1 MTSVWKRLQRAGKRA
16 SKFQFAASFQEL
28 TVECTRKWQPDKLR
42 VVWTRRNRRICTKL
56 HGWQPGIKN
65 PYRGTV
71 VWQVPENI
79 DITLT
84 LFKDPNADEFEDKDW
99 TFIIENETKGHRKVL
114 ASVDV
119 NMKQYASAT
128 PAQFELVLKLKPLSV
143 KVVDVTLKLTLSC
156 VFLKEGKATDE
167 DMQSLASLMSLK
179 QSDVGNLDDFNDSDE
194 EEDKR
199 LSTAVKMATAVIAPH
214 PSARIH
220 DKAWRPAVDTGP
232 SDTDHSKMEGTNCT
246 FITPNVPLQYHP
258 LPDPIA
264 TPLSTSCIQPLHAA
278 GSGPQTRPSPYAFTI
293 PAFIRAHPPALP
305 RIFQPPAGSVA
316 VSVPRRPC
324 RGLVN
329 SEQIET
335 TGSAEGAVAPHMLPL
350 TSLSGLSTPP
360 FPISSA
366 QTCSFPQQTPLPDIT
381 HTAELSSARGK
392 SRRPHSFPSFP
403 SSPSTLDPAISDF
416 GSSYNSMTL
425 TRPSKIYRTSLAEP
439 GSALTKPTSMPCATE
454 TASWQREWRSPKLQ
468 PALCP
473 VPSTSTQHINPM
485 QDLQP
490 TCHSASTA
498 SYFPAQTTS
507 LMDAPLPALSSSHV
521 HSPAPVVPQPIK
533 HVPFTVTPNSAV
545 TSPIVAPSS
554 EILNTV
560 SASTPCTQTLPT
572 ASISPLS
579 ASFALS
585 AIAPAIPSSSL
596 STPKP
601 SISAFPS
608 SVPRTISDAP
618 ICSSPDVGP
627 VVAPPVVS
635 ESEKHRHLS
644 VLTEEEYPNTVCSE
658 DADTKLDVPQNHEP
672 HPSKSGGNQ
681 RPNIS
686 FDKQQPVFGL
696 EVVRPAKRPESL
708 ASLLPY
714 DHMSPNVS
722 DVKYFEL
729 PQPELSDAEKMPT
742 YAVSK
747 TIPESSV
754 VPVFTSSMNE
764 VQSMPSDNI
773 QNSTELA
780 VSQLVAQMQ
789 TTNEIGPHKDK
800 TLIESS
806 YVISSVQKVDRI
818 QEQTTSLECMTKV
831 LHSDPEKSQSHH
843 IDKGTTSMDAM
854 LPLSPQMSPW
864 STSVLAGDTA
874 ENHTRDL
881 FVDKLLINQEVSI
894 LPSEYQIKS
903 EGEEAMKSVVVSR
916 CFEDVSRV
924 PSVPN
929 MALLL
934 PACPKTA
941 LLPGM
946 PSLTFPEGLTYRAES
961 VKEIECIKKDKPV
974 ECLDLEY
981 AFYNTSTVKNMMLL
995 QSACPKTANIPGF
1008 PSLLFHM
1015 EQSPNMVSLLWTC
1028 PKVSLVPGLPS
1039 RYPIIWSDEGYCK
1052 QNVVLWE
1059 RHFRKSNEQS
1069 LIMSSMKAKNMAAL
1083 KPSCSAAP
1091 KIPGFPCAPKPGI
1104 PTSMAS
1110 ILPCCPK
1117 VSYIAGFPSVKDL
1130 NSCQNIAQLWPSN
1143 DELSMIIAQ
1152 RNQSYLNILLP
1163 PEDIDLN
1170 QLRGIISIVPCCP
1183 GKARTPG
1190 FPSVPKQK
1198 QDIAYNMTKF
1208 LPSCPKATLV
1218 SGLSSIQILARAE
1231 WPENMKPF
1239 WIKTLACQPCHSIY
1253 QCPEQYKIPQDNNA
1267 NKSMTSMIP
1276 SCPRNAR
1283 TPGSPS
1289 APWLMPETQIIS
1301 GTLSTCPLSAKTPGI
1316 SSLHL
1321 SKNDKT
1327 MVNNWSFKD
1336 NAVLVRRCLK
1346 ETPVNPH
1353 KEMKVAYQD
1362 EERFR
1367 MHAILP
1373 CCPAKASVAGF
1384 PSAHPL
1390 VMVLISPSCPT
1401 VSTVPGMLSS
1411 KISKVEFQWFVNE
1424 TPLWVEQP
1432 KSRLCQLK
1440 HPVLPQ
1446 YGEIKD
1452 EAIKRNML
1460 ALRPSC
1466 ATSSKL
1472 PGFPSAPG
1480 PKKKG
1485 KVPSMVSIMTC
1496 CPHRTKISGIPS
1508 LDLGNGTS
1516 LTAWAFGEM
1525 PLYKRIL
1532 KDESNMIGTS
1542 LINYVHQP
1550 NFQMAD
1556 MITVPSCARQS
1567 SVPGF
1572 PSTYSSLWS
1581 TQFDGHKQ
1589 GYSTVLGMTDVKVD
1603 LSSPNKS
1610 DHRFVLEETKENINF
1625 SSKEGDKGILERGN
1639 IHCRM
1644 WHSIPDMPLLL
1655 TVGKRSESDQ
1665 ILPSSTRSETCID
1678 SLAKNSAVDKGILWA
1693 STERPDQLAYELK
1706 TGQTTDGL
1714 VHSPAKDHT
1723 GVQQKCVP
1731 NMVDLLPS
1739 CPLFSKVIGCP
1750 STAHCSQYETDIMNW
1765 PTGLFIIWDKTHKS
1779 TNNILSTPF
1788 QTHSEVPLTY
1798 TCPNESRIPGFPSA
1812 KRATVLGRN
1821 LMSALCPSC
1830 PETSIVIGTPS
1841 RSQIPEE
1848 KHHEEWLSIKTSFLD
1863 KHTKP
1868 KPILK
1873 IECPVEYSATVR
1885 MVAMVSC
1892 CPCSTRIPGFPSAP
1906 MSKITTIQSCEE
1918 SSQENLLSTNP
1929 KDSTISE
1936 LKQNIDAKCA
1946 NEAPHDILTLQS
1958 QRAAQMLDSIP
1969 IAQIEPSMLELFPSC
1984 PLLSS
1989 IPGFPSLRDLPS
2001 VEWITEQSIIS
2012 CNFLKEKPTGIFDT
2026 GTRKVGNHLE
2036 IAMAPTCPQAS
2047 CIPGFPSRPHPKSH
2061 IEPSMQNIYFSCPTV
2076 SYIAGCQ
2083 SIQTPK
2089 TSNWPVNAV
2098 TMWSNPIKPPVVVD
2112 MDTLRQQTISRMF
2125 ALSPTCPSVV
2135 CVSGF
2140 PSVPKPIMLHIL
2152 PTCPEKSNIIG
2163 FSSKGEP
2170 KHLDRSIDKKTLY
2183 SIPLRSKYVAI
2194 VEGLDWI
2201 NDLSKIMFALAPT
2214 CPLKAS
2220 IPGFPYGYKHKV
2232 KLPPSMTEIHQC
2244 VPKMSKIIGFSS
2256 SESEVNAELWLTNEK
2271 SLMEKPLKTKLE
2283 KLVDS
2288 SSEQIYRCIL
2298 HMFSLVSTCP
2308 REACIPG
2315 FPSLPHIKMEGFY
2328 LNKKPDIVNL
2338 SHSCPKLSFKLGIP
2352 SVNFVSIEES
2362 QLSMWSTQ
2370 RSMWI
2375 KPFKERLILSV
2386 GHAKISEED
2395 SKTMFLLAP
2404 TCTDKAQIYGFS
2416 CLEKPIKEKCTMTSI
2431 EQPSPEAAQPVTN
2444 EIHFNHQVT
2453 EVPCGPAKAKLIG
2466 FPDTSTS
2473 LTSALSPPH
2482 QHTES
2487 ESKFTQLVE
2496 SERNQMP
2503 EMKETD
2509 KAMKIE
2515 YFYEVPLPKGI
2526 SSEQEYFL
2534 EEQHFGEQSSSKIHD
2549 TTEQGDTDIVLGWE
2563 VLEADDTSTEKEGSS
2578 GLVKTIVDVFHR
2590 GYETVAAIWQ
2600 PSSTESVLDTLDTAN
2615 TLSFSMDHEDKSIQM
2630 ASGCDHL
2637 LEALGQAAEPEV
2649 FDYAEPYMWRLVGGR
2664 SESSLSSTEN
2674 ESCSLE
2680 EEDFCLMRKWPPL
2693 TEADLNEMTK
2703 EEQEDNMRVDS
2714 LVQEGTGVA
2723 QEQDFKKTNS
2733 VDENVTEDIVKL
2745 KRLQDQAAEFSVTL
2759 LPEKGPQDFN
2769 EQEVSHFFQL
2779 TKAELTDEETLSI
2792 SLPSSPTIS
2801 NIKTN
2806 EDAVDSASKELMP
2819 PRRTKKQENSSLLT
2833 LGCDSAVKS
2842 SEPDTQCDNICVIKQ
2857 TYYSQSISHNVQH
2870 HGADVTDSERVS
2882 ETEKLSI
2889 IKSSSATLD
2898 EGQSLEKVLESHPIP
2913 VPLTRGKKRQTATLT
2928 DDASTVEA
2936 AENET
2941 KVDKNVECPL
2951 GSQKEKSTPQ
2961 ENVHLLSSKFHTL
2974 QPDNWSDG
2982 QALTVTQIYAPKRQK
2997 SKVQSIKDTAREAEV
3012 KGLDLPFAMPRVK
3025 KGLSGSFP
3033 DDLPT
3038 SPSFSLGYS
3047 DNIVPQNEEP
3057 QDSSM
3062 LVPMLRLK
3070 KRLSGSFPDDLPT
3083 PLSCGDISSI
3093 GPQKEEHQ
3101 GSDLPV
3107 ARPREKKRL
3116 SGSFPEE
3123 LPEKEDHH
3131 GSNLPVA
3138 MPRVKKRLSGSF
3150 PDDLPEKEE
3159 YQGSDLPVVLPRVK
3173 KRLSGSFPDHLPE
3186 KEEYQGLDLPV
3197 VLPCEKRNLSG
3208 SFPEEIPEKEE
3219 NHLSGSFTDDLSK
3232 KENHQGS
3239 DLPVAMPRVKKRLSG
3254 SFPDDFPEKEEHQGS
3269 NLPVALPC
3277 ETKHLSGSFT
3287 DDLPEKEEYQGS
3299 YLPVAKPR
3307 EKKNLNGS
3315 FTDDLP
3321 EKEEYQGS
3329 DLPVAKPR
3337 EKKNLNGSFTDDL
3350 PEKEEYQGSD
3360 LPVAKPREKKNLKGS
3375 FTDDLPEKEEYRGSD
3390 LPVAK
3395 PREKKNLNG
3404 SFTDD
3409 LPEKEEY
3416 QGSDLPVA
3424 KPREKKN
3431 LSGSFPDELLEKKEH
3446 RVSDLPVVLPR
3457 VKKRLS
3463 GSFPDY
3469 LPEKEEHQ
3477 GSDLPVAM
3485 PHEKKS
3491 LSGIF
3496 PEELP
3501 EKEEHR
3507 LSGLFPDELMEKEE
3521 HRVSDLPVV
3530 LPRLKKRLSSS
3541 FPDDLPEKE
3550 EHQCS
3555 DLPVAMP
3562 HEKKKLSGS
3571 FPDDLS
3577 EKEEHQGSDLPVVL
3591 PCVKK
3596 RLSGSFTDDL
3606 PDPSACPPPLG
3617 QSVDVSICEG
3627 VPTDT
3632 IKPDI
3637 VTHSETHLSAS
3648 FSGESFSEVLC
3659 FADSEEG
3666 QLPFSEN
3673 GQYSVEIAKED
3684 STQDTQLPPQ
3694 LRNEVGIGI
3703 MENVNTSTAH
3713 EMKLNIRSVKD
3724 SDMVNVEQIATD
3736 LTAVG
3741 EKDIGAALDE
3751 HVCEDNLGLTPVD
3764 DTGVGLDVSRQET
3777 SDNTAN
3783 LPVPMPR
3790 IKKRL
3795 SASFPEDSSIPSS
3808 AYQSEVSVKGS
3819 DEPIVPVRNKRR
3831 AAADAMDLQG
3841 ISTNNT
3847 APNETEMASLVYS
3860 SQSLLEW
3867 CQKVTQGYKGVKITN
3882 FSTSWRN
3889 GLAFCAILHHFHPNK
3904 VNYEMLD
3911 PYDIKHNNKKAFD
3924 GFAELGI
3931 SRLIEPSDMVLQAVP
3946 DRLIVMT
3953 YLNQIRTFST
3963 GQELSVIQIEK
3974 NSSESSYAVGEKR
3987 EEADPEAA
3995 ARYCAERL
4003 QSSGITLE
4011 NSANSAEGEVK
4022 GDSGALMPLPRTK
4035 RTQGLSQAG
4044 GSGGTQ
4050 PPVAPPRTP
4059 SKAFSHVRDAD
4070 LVKKRRSQLRE
4081 SSLDEA
4087 DMQEQQ
4093 SAIESTSGQA
4103 ETEGRSS
4110 ESQNVAV
4117 AEGGATGDKQDVSQY
4132 VLSEMQALETEQKQ
4146 IDHRA
4151 DIVERKLR
4159 KLMESG
4165 NDRVEEEKLIQE
4177 WFTLVNKKNAL
4188 IRRQD
4193 HLQLLQEEQD
4203 LERRFELLKKELQD
4217 LMAVEEWK
4225 KTQAHKTREQL
4236 LLQELVSLVNQRN
4249 ELVHDIDAKERGA
4262 LEEDERLERG
4272 LELRR
4277 RKYGS
4282 RKEKCVLQ

>member
-199 LSTAVKMATAVIAPH
+199 LSTAVKMATAVI
-214 PSARIH
+214 
-220 DKAWRPAVDTGP
+220 
-232 SDTDHSKMEGTNCT
+232 
-246 FITPNVPLQYHP
+246 
-258 LPDPIA
+258 
-264 TPLSTSCIQPLHAA
+264 
-278 GSGPQTRPSPYAFTI
+278 
-293 PAFIRAHPPALP
+293 
-305 RIFQPPAGSVA
+305 
-316 VSVPRRPC
+316 
-324 RGLVN
+324 
-329 SEQIET
+329 
-335 TGSAEGAVAPHMLPL
+335 
-350 TSLSGLSTPP
+350 
-360 FPISSA
+360 
-366 QTCSFPQQTPLPDIT
+366 
-381 HTAELSSARGK
+381 
-392 SRRPHSFPSFP
+392 
-403 SSPSTLDPAISDF
+403 
-416 GSSYNSMTL
+416 
-425 TRPSKIYRTSLAEP
+425 
-439 GSALTKPTSMPCATE
+439 
-454 TASWQREWRSPKLQ
+454 
-468 PALCP
+468 
-473 VPSTSTQHINPM
+473 
-485 QDLQP
+485 
-490 TCHSASTA
+490 
-498 SYFPAQTTS
+498 
-507 LMDAPLPALSSSHV
+507 
-521 HSPAPVVPQPIK
+521 
-533 HVPFTVTPNSAV
+533 
-545 TSPIVAPSS
+545 
-554 EILNTV
+554 
-560 SASTPCTQTLPT
+560 
-572 ASISPLS
+572 
-579 ASFALS
+579 
-585 AIAPAIPSSSL
+585 
-596 STPKP
+596 
-601 SISAFPS
+601 
-608 SVPRTISDAP
+608 
-618 ICSSPDVGP
+618 
-627 VVAPPVVS
+627 
-635 ESEKHRHLS
+635 EKHRHLS

-874 ENHTRDL
+874 ENHTGDL

-894 LPSEYQIKS
+894 LPSEYKIKS
-903 EGEEAMKSVVVSR
+903 EGEEAMKSMVVSR

-961 VKEIECIKKDKPV
+961 VKIFECIKKDKPV

-1143 DELSMIIAQ
+1143 DELSIIIAQ

-1170 QLRGIISIVPCCP
+1170 QLRGIMSIVPCCP

-1218 SGLSSIQILARAE
+1218 SGLSSIQILAKAE

-1346 ETPVNPH
+1346 ETPMNPP

-1508 LDLGNGTS
+1508 FDLGNGTS
-1516 LTAWAFGEM
+1516 LTAWPFGEM

-1946 NEAPHDILTLQS
+1946 YEAPHDILTLQS

-2328 LNKKPDIVNL
+2328 LNKKPDIVNI
-2338 SHSCPKLSFKLGIP
+2338 SHSCPNLSFKLGIP

-2509 KAMKIE
+2509 KAIKIE

-2769 EQEVSHFFQL
+2769 EQKVSYFFQR

-2806 EDAVDSASKELMP
+2806 KDAVDSASKELMP

-2936 AENET
+2936 AENDT
-2941 KVDKNVECPL
+2941 KVDKNVECPS

-2997 SKVQSIKDTAREAEV
+2997 SKVQSIKDTARESEV
-3012 KGLDLPFAMPRVK
+3012 KGSDLPFAMPRVK

-3062 LVPMLRLK
+3062 LVPMPRLK

-3173 KRLSGSFPDHLPE
+3173 KRLSGSFPDDLPE

-3299 YLPVAKPR
+3299 
-3307 EKKNLNGS
+3307 
-3315 FTDDLP
+3315 
-3321 EKEEYQGS
+3321 

-3337 EKKNLNGSFTDDL
+3337 EKKNLN
-3350 PEKEEYQGSD
+3350 
-3360 LPVAKPREKKNLKGS
+3360 GS

-3416 QGSDLPVA
+3416 RGSDLPVA

-3637 VTHSETHLSAS
+3637 VTHLETHLSAS

-3703 MENVNTSTAH
+3703 MNVNTSTAH

>member
-42 VVWTRRNRRICTKL
+42 VVWTRRNRRICSRL

-119 NMKQYASAT
+119 NMKEYASAT

-199 LSTAVKMATAVIAPH
+199 MSTAVKMATAVIAPH

-232 SDTDHSKMEGTNCT
+232 SDT
-246 FITPNVPLQYHP
+246 
-258 LPDPIA
+258 
-264 TPLSTSCIQPLHAA
+264 
-278 GSGPQTRPSPYAFTI
+278 
-293 PAFIRAHPPALP
+293 
-305 RIFQPPAGSVA
+305 VA

-335 TGSAEGAVAPHMLPL
+335 TGSAEGAVAPHMLPITSPPGL
-350 TSLSGLSTPP
+350 TIPP
-360 FPISSA
+360 FPICSA
-366 QTCSFPQQTPLPDIT
+366 QTCSSPQQTPLPDIT
-381 HTAELSSARGK
+381 HTAKLSSAQGK

-403 SSPSTLDPAISDF
+403 SSPSTPDPALSDF
-416 GSSYNSMTL
+416 GSSNNSMTL

-473 VPSTSTQHINPM
+473 VPSTSAEHINPM

-498 SYFPAQTTS
+498 SYFPAQTTF

-521 HSPAPVVPQPIK
+521 HSPSLVVPQPIK

-545 TSPIVAPSS
+545 TSPIVVSSS

-560 SASTPCTQTLPT
+560 SASTPCTQILPT

-579 ASFALS
+579 ASFAFS
-585 AIAPAIPSSSL
+585 AIAPAIPSSSS

-601 SISAFPS
+601 CVSAFLS
-608 SVPRTISDAP
+608 SVLRTISDTP

-635 ESEKHRHLS
+635 ESVLTSDPFQGVQTFEWRHQVVPTVIRPYVRRPIAPFPVEAPSSPFSPVNLSSLCFKPTDSHIYNQSSTASSDIGFISDSVTEKHRHLS

-658 DADTKLDVPQNHEP
+658 DADTELDVPQNHEP
-672 HPSKSGGNQ
+672 HPSKTGGNQ

-714 DHMSPNVS
+714 DHMSPHVS

-729 PQPELSDAEKMPT
+729 PQPELSDAERMPT
-742 YAVSK
+742 YVVPK

-754 VPVFTSSMNE
+754 VSVFTSSINV

-773 QNSTELA
+773 QNSTEHA
-780 VSQLVAQMQ
+780 VSQSVAQMQ
-789 TTNEIGPHKDK
+789 TTNEIGPHEDK

-818 QEQTTSLECMTKV
+818 QEQTISSECMTK
-831 LHSDPEKSQSHH
+831 LHHSDPEKSQSHH
-843 IDKGTTSMDAM
+843 LDKGTTSMDAL

-864 STSVLAGDTA
+864 STSVLADDTA
-874 ENHTRDL
+874 ENHTGDL
-881 FVDKLLINQEVSI
+881 FEDKLLINQEASI
-894 LPSEYQIKS
+894 FPSEYKKKS
-903 EGEEAMKSVVVSR
+903 EGEEAMKSMAVSR

-924 PSVPN
+924 PSMPN

-946 PSLTFPEGLTYRAES
+946 PSLTFPEGLTYRAWES
-961 VKEIECIKKDKPV
+961 VKIFNECIKEEKPA
-974 ECLDLEY
+974 ECLDVEY

-995 QSACPKTANIPGF
+995 QSACPRTANIPGF

-1028 PKVSLVPGLPS
+1028 PKVSLVPGSPS
-1039 RYPIIWSDEGYCK
+1039 RYPIIWSDEGYCNK
-1052 QNVVLWE
+1052 NLVLWE

-1069 LIMSSMKAKNMAAL
+1069 LIMSSIKAKNMAAL

-1110 ILPCCPK
+1110 IFQCCPK

-1130 NSCQNIAQLWPSN
+1130 NSCQNSAQLWPSN
-1143 DELSMIIAQ
+1143 DDLSIIIAQ
-1152 RNQSYLNILLP
+1152 RNLSYLNILLP
-1163 PEDIDLN
+1163 LEDIDLN
-1170 QLRGIISIVPCCP
+1170 QLRGIVSIVPACP
-1183 GKARTPG
+1183 GKARIPG

-1208 LPSCPKATLV
+1208 VPSCPKVTLV
-1218 SGLSSIQILARAE
+1218 SGLSSIQILTKTDFVKE
-1231 WPENMKPF
+1231 WPENMKPV
-1239 WIKTLACQPCHSIY
+1239 WIKTLAYQPCNSIY

-1267 NKSMTSMIP
+1267 NKRMASITP
-1276 SCPRNAR
+1276 SCPRHAR

-1289 APWLMPETQIIS
+1289 APWLAPETQIIS
-1301 GTLSTCPLSAKTPGI
+1301 GTLSTCPLIAKTPGI
-1316 SSLHL
+1316 SSLNM
-1321 SKNDKT
+1321 SKIDKA

-1336 NAVLVRRCLK
+1336 NALLVRRCLK
-1346 ETPVNPH
+1346 ETPMNPS
-1353 KEMKVAYQD
+1353 KEKKVAYQD

-1373 CCPAKASVAGF
+1373 CCPAKASVTGF

-1401 VSTVPGMLSS
+1401 VSIVPGMQSS

-1424 TPLWVEQP
+1424 TPLWVEKP

-1446 YGEIKD
+1446 YREIKD

-1485 KVPSMVSIMTC
+1485 KVPDMVSIMTC
-1496 CPHRTKISGIPS
+1496 CPHRTKLSGIPS

-1516 LTAWAFGEM
+1516 LATWPFRHM

-1532 KDESNMIGTS
+1532 KDESNIIGTS
-1542 LINYVHQP
+1542 LINCVHQS
-1550 NFQMAD
+1550 NFQMAN
-1556 MITVPSCARQS
+1556 MTTVPSCARQS

-1572 PSTYSSLWS
+1572 PSTYSCLWS

-1589 GYSTVLGMTDVKVD
+1589 GYSKVLGVTDVEVD
-1603 LSSPNKS
+1603 LFSPNKS
-1610 DHRFVLEETKENINF
+1610 DHRFVLEETKEIINF

-1665 ILPSSTRSETCID
+1665 ILPSSTCSETYID
-1678 SLAKNSAVDKGILWA
+1678 SLAKNSVVDKGIIWT

-1706 TGQTTDGL
+1706 KGQTTDG
-1714 VHSPAKDHT
+1714 HT
-1723 GVQQKCVP
+1723 GVQQNCVP

-1750 STAHCSQYETDIMNW
+1750 STALCSQHETDKINW
-1765 PTGLFIIWDKTHKS
+1765 PTDLFIIWDKTHKS
-1779 TNNILSTPF
+1779 TKNILLTQF
-1788 QTHSEVPLTY
+1788 QSLSEVSLTY
-1798 TCPNESRIPGFPSA
+1798 TCPNKTRIPGFPSA
-1812 KRATVLGRN
+1812 KRTAVLGRHF
-1821 LMSALCPSC
+1821 MSALCPSC

-1841 RSQIPEE
+1841 RSQIPE
-1848 KHHEEWLSIKTSFLD
+1848 KKDHEEWLSIKTSFLE
-1863 KHTKP
+1863 KHSKP
-1868 KPILK
+1868 KPILN
-1873 IECPVEYSATVR
+1873 IECPVEYSATPR

-1892 CPCSTRIPGFPSAP
+1892 CPHSTCIPGFPSAP
-1906 MSKITTIQSCEE
+1906 MSKVTTIQSWEE

-1929 KDSTISE
+1929 KDSTIAE

-1946 NEAPHDILTLQS
+1946 KEAPHDNLTIQS

-1989 IPGFPSLRDLPS
+1989 IPGYPSLRDLPS
-2001 VEWITEQSIIS
+2001 VEWITEKSIIS
-2012 CNFLKEKPTGIFDT
+2012 CNLLMEKPIGIFDT
-2026 GTRKVGNHLE
+2026 GTGKVGDHSE

-2061 IEPSMQNIYFSCPTV
+2061 IRPSMQNIYFSCPTV

-2089 TSNWPVNAV
+2089 TSNWPMNAV
-2098 TMWSNPIKPPVVVD
+2098 TMWSIPMKLPVVVD
-2112 MDTLRQQTISRMF
+2112 MDTLPQQTISRMF

-2135 CVSGF
+2135 CIPGF

-2163 FSSKGEP
+2163 FSSKGGL
-2170 KHLDRSIDKKTLY
+2170 KHLDWSIDKKTLY
-2183 SIPLRSKYVAI
+2183 SIPLRSKHVAI
-2194 VEGLDWI
+2194 VERLDWI
-2201 NDLSKIMFALAPT
+2201 NDLSKIMFALTPT
-2214 CPLKAS
+2214 CPLQAS
-2220 IPGFPYGYKHKV
+2220 IPGFPYAYKHKV

-2256 SESEVNAELWLTNEK
+2256 SEHKVNAELWLTNEK
-2271 SLMEKPLKTKLE
+2271 SLMEKPLKPKSEL
-2283 KLVDS
+2283 LVQFSVDS
-2288 SSEQIYRCIL
+2288 SSEQIYMCIL

-2315 FPSLPHIKMEGFY
+2315 FPSLPHIKVEGFY
-2328 LNKKPDIVNL
+2328 LNKQPDIVNL
-2338 SHSCPKLSFKLGIP
+2338 LHSCPKFSFNLGIP
-2352 SVNFVSIEES
+2352 SVNFVPIEES
-2362 QLSMWSTQ
+2362 QLNMWSTQ

-2375 KPFKERLILSV
+2375 KPFKERLVLSV
-2386 GHAKISEED
+2386 GHTKIYEED
-2395 SKTMFLLAP
+2395 SKTMILLAP
-2404 TCTDKAQIYGFS
+2404 TCPDKAQIYGFP
-2416 CLEKPIKEKCTMTSI
+2416 CLERPIKEKCTMTSI
-2431 EQPSPEAAQPVTN
+2431 VQPSPEVAQPVTN
-2444 EIHFNHQVT
+2444 EIHFNNKVMD
-2453 EVPCGPAKAKLIG
+2453 VPCGPADAKLLG
-2466 FPDTSTS
+2466 LTDTSTS
-2473 LTSALSPPH
+2473 SVLSPPH

-2487 ESKFTQLVE
+2487 ESIFTQHVE
-2496 SERNQMP
+2496 SERNQLP
-2503 EMKETD
+2503 EIKETD
-2509 KAMKIE
+2509 KAIKIE
-2515 YFYEVPLPKGI
+2515 CIYEVALPKGI
-2526 SSEQEYFL
+2526 SSEPEYFL
-2534 EEQHFGEQSSSKIHD
+2534 EEQHFGEQSSSKSHD

-2563 VLEADDTSTEKEGSS
+2563 VLEADDTSTENEGSS
-2578 GLVKTIVDVFHR
+2578 GLVKTIVDVFHK

-2615 TLSFSMDHEDKSIQM
+2615 TLSFSMDHEDRSIQQ
-2630 ASGCDHL
+2630 ASG
-2637 LEALGQAAEPEV
+2637 LEALGQAAEPEGLD
-2649 FDYAEPYMWRLVGGR
+2649 FAEPYMWRLVSGR

-2733 VDENVTEDIVKL
+2733 VDENVMEDVVKL
-2745 KRLQDQAAEFSVTL
+2745 KRVQDQAEAEFSATL
-2759 LPEKGPQDFN
+2759 LPEKGPQHFN

-2792 SLPSSPTIS
+2792 SLPSSQTIS

-2806 EDAVDSASKELMP
+2806 EEQTVDSASKELMP
-2819 PRRTKKQENSSLLT
+2819 PRRTKKEENSSLLT
-2833 LGCDSAVKS
+2833 LGSNSAVKS
-2842 SEPDTQCDNICVIKQ
+2842 SEPDTQCDRICVIKQ
-2857 TYYSQSISHNVQH
+2857 TYDSQSISHNVQH
-2870 HGADVTDSERVS
+2870 HGEDVTDSEKVA

-2898 EGQSLEKVLESHPIP
+2898 EGPSLEKVLESHPIP
-2913 VPLTRGKKRQTATLT
+2913 VPLTRAKNRQTDTLN
-2928 DDASTVEA
+2928 DDVSTVEA
-2936 AENET
+2936 AEKET
-2941 KVDKNVECPL
+2941 KVDKNVACPS
-2951 GSQKEKSTPQ
+2951 GSQKENSTTQ
-2961 ENVHLLSSKFHTL
+2961 ENVNLGSSTFYTL

-2997 SKVQSIKDTAREAEV
+2997 SKVQSIKDSAGESEV
-3012 KGLDLPFAMPRVK
+3012 KGSDLPFAMPRVKKHLSCSFPDDLPISSAFSLGDSDNIVTQNEEHQDSSMLVPMPRLKKRLIGTFQDDIPTPLSCGDKSSVGPQKEEQQGSDLPVASSREKKRLSGSFPELPEKEEHQGTDLPVVLPRVKKRLSGSFPEEPPEKEEYQGSDLPVVLPRVK

-3033 DDLPT
+3033 
-3038 SPSFSLGYS
+3038 
-3047 DNIVPQNEEP
+3047 EEP
-3057 QDSSM
+3057 
-3062 LVPMLRLK
+3062 
-3070 KRLSGSFPDDLPT
+3070 
-3083 PLSCGDISSI
+3083 
-3093 GPQKEEHQ
+3093 
-3101 GSDLPV
+3101 
-3107 ARPREKKRL
+3107 
-3116 SGSFPEE
+3116 
-3123 LPEKEDHH
+3123 
-3131 GSNLPVA
+3131 
-3138 MPRVKKRLSGSF
+3138 
-3150 PDDLPEKEE
+3150 PEKEE

-3173 KRLSGSFPDHLPE
+3173 KRLSGSFPEEPPEKEEYQGSDLPVVLPRVKKGLSGSFPDDLPE

-3197 VLPCEKRNLSG
+3197 VLP
-3208 SFPEEIPEKEE
+3208 
-3219 NHLSGSFTDDLSK
+3219 
-3232 KENHQGS
+3232 
-3239 DLPVAMPRVKKRLSG
+3239 RVKKRLSG
-3254 SFPDDFPEKEEHQGS
+3254 SFPDD
-3269 NLPVALPC
+3269 
-3277 ETKHLSGSFT
+3277 
-3287 DDLPEKEEYQGS
+3287 LPEKEEYQGLD
-3299 YLPVAKPR
+3299 LPVVLPR
-3307 EKKNLNGS
+3307 VKKRQSGS
-3315 FTDDLP
+3315 FPDDLP
-3321 EKEEYQGS
+3321 EKEDHQGS

-3337 EKKNLNGSFTDDL
+3337 EKKNLC
-3350 PEKEEYQGSD
+3350 
-3360 LPVAKPREKKNLKGS
+3360 
-3375 FTDDLPEKEEYRGSD
+3375 
-3390 LPVAK
+3390 
-3395 PREKKNLNG
+3395 
-3404 SFTDD
+3404 
-3409 LPEKEEY
+3409 
-3416 QGSDLPVA
+3416 
-3424 KPREKKN
+3424 
-3431 LSGSFPDELLEKKEH
+3431 GSFPDELLEIKEH
-3446 RVSDLPVVLPR
+3446 WVSDLPVVLPR
-3457 VKKRLS
+3457 VKKCLS

-3477 GSDLPVAM
+3477 GSDLLVAI
-3485 PHEKKS
+3485 PHEKKN
-3491 LSGIF
+3491 LSG
-3496 PEELP
+3496 
-3501 EKEEHR
+3501 
-3507 LSGLFPDELMEKEE
+3507 SFPDELTEKEE

-3530 LPRLKKRLSSS
+3530 LPHENKK
-3541 FPDDLPEKE
+3541 F
-3550 EHQCS
+3550 
-3555 DLPVAMP
+3555 
-3562 HEKKKLSGS
+3562 SGS
-3571 FPDDLS
+3571 FPNDLS
-3577 EKEEHQGSDLPVVL
+3577 EKEEHQGSDLPIVL
-3591 PCVKK
+3591 PGVKK
-3596 RLSGSFTDDL
+3596 RLSGSLTYDL
-3606 PDPSACPPPLG
+3606 PDPSACPPPFV
-3617 QSVDVSICEG
+3617 QSVDVSIGER
-3627 VPTDT
+3627 VSADT
-3632 IKPDI
+3632 IRPDI
-3637 VTHSETHLSAS
+3637 VTHSKMHFSAS
-3648 FSGESFSEVLC
+3648 FSGETHLSFSEVLC
-3659 FADSEEG
+3659 CAGLEEG
-3666 QLPFSEN
+3666 QPPFSEN

-3684 STQDTQLPPQ
+3684 STEDTQLPPQ
-3694 LRNEVGIGI
+3694 LINEVGIGI
-3703 MENVNTSTAH
+3703 MENVNTSTAR
-3713 EMKLNIRSVKD
+3713 EMKLNIKGVKD

-3736 LTAVG
+3736 LTAVC

-3751 HVCEDNLGLTPVD
+3751 HVCEDNLGMTPVD
-3764 DTGVGLDVSRQET
+3764 DTGVGLNVSRQET
-3777 SDNTAN
+3777 SDNTPN

-3841 ISTNNT
+3841 ISTDNT

-3867 CQKVTQGYKGVKITN
+3867 CQNVTQGYKGVKITN

-4011 NSANSAEGEVK
+4011 NSANSAEGQVK

-4093 SAIESTSGQA
+4093 SAIESTSGLA

-4117 AEGGATGDKQDVSQY
+4117 AEGGATGDKQDISQY

-4159 KLMESG
+4159 KLMETG